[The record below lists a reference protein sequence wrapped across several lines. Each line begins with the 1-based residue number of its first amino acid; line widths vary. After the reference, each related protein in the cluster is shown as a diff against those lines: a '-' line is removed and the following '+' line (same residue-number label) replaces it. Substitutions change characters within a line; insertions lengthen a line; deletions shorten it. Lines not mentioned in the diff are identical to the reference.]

1 MSRLSGCT
9 IAQLD
14 REACQQVLAWITGR
28 TNPTEGGNDLKW
40 LLAYCHDGVTWGKYD
55 AIAWRLS
62 STAFPDLCPAVSSR
76 NLLEARL
83 FGEKEEIMIWRA
95 GGGFAGR
102 RLADA
107 PERGTEEA
115 TRPDDEIRILAGDRL
130 IDGPKYGFSRLAT
143 AAGTQQAVPLEC
155 AEADFRSGR
164 WPFRLKVRHYFEK
177 NSTTGV
183 VRVGASRLVD
193 VFKEVR

>member
-1 MSRLSGCT
+1 
-9 IAQLD
+9 
-14 REACQQVLAWITGR
+14 
-28 TNPTEGGNDLKW
+28 
-40 LLAYCHDGVTWGKYD
+40 
-55 AIAWRLS
+55 
-62 STAFPDLCPAVSSR
+62 
-76 NLLEARL
+76 
-83 FGEKEEIMIWRA
+83 MIWRA

-102 RLADA
+102 RLVDA
-107 PERGTEEA
+107 PERGNEEA